1 MAEDEVCDEVPWG
14 FFATSVPDAPACIA
28 DCREKFFSALSPQD
42 ETIES
47 VCELLL
53 DNDGDTDQ
61 PFHLLY
67 CCDAQLCGVDNLE
80 GGGDDRTVI
89 PDLWSCDLVMG

>member
-1 MAEDEVCDEVPWG
+1 MADDDESRCDDLPWG
-14 FFATSVPDAPACIA
+14 FLATSVADAPACVA
-28 DCREKFFSALSPQD
+28 DCREKFLTALSPKD

-53 DNDGDTDQ
+53 DRDGDTDQ
-61 PFHLLY
+61 PFNLLY

-80 GGGDDRTVI
+80 SGGDDRMVF
-89 PDLWSCDLVMG
+89 PWSYDLVTG